1 MSRAIAPLSEAA
13 CRSAKPTDRAYKRFN
28 GDGLSMEQLITS
40 HGAENTCA
48 IWCLQDFFQSIEAV
62 AQRTYAAFRKTIKN
76 AFLAMSTPWVSVV
89 GPFIAYDL

>member
-40 HGAENTCA
+40 Q
-48 IWCLQDFFQSIEAV
+48 LPSQKQ
-62 AQRTYAAFRKTIKN
+62 
-76 AFLAMSTPWVSVV
+76 LAP
-89 GPFIAYDL
+89 GPSEPEGDELNQQISQPPP